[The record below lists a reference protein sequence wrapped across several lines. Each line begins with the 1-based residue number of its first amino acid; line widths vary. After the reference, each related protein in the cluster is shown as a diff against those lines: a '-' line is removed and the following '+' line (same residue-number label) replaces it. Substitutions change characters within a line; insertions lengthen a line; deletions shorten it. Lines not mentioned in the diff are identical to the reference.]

1 MSKKKKVLVLS
12 IMVLVLAVAVVLN
25 FTLLG
30 NSQVDDASMST
41 ASFFTTYRTTRQNE
55 RNQEIM
61 YLDSVIAMEGD
72 EFADA
77 RKTAIDQKLK
87 LVDVMEKELLL
98 ESLLKA
104 KGYED
109 AVVSVGLTNGNINV
123 IVKRDEITRD
133 DTAKIFG
140 TIKNATNTSSDC
152 VKILA
157 AKN

>member
-30 NSQVDDASMST
+30 NKINPDDEST
-41 ASFFTTYRTTRQNE
+41 SASFFATYRETRQSE
-55 RNQEIM
+55 RNQEIL
-61 YLDSVIAMEGD
+61 YLDSVIAMEGE

-77 RKTAIDQKLK
+77 RQTAVEQKMK
-87 LVDVMEKELLL
+87 LVEIMEKELLL

-109 AVVSVGLTNGNINV
+109 VVVSVGLSSDNINV
-123 IVKRDEITRD
+123 IVKADELTRD
-133 DTAKIFG
+133 DTAKIYG
-140 TIKNATNTSSDC
+140 TIKSETNASADL
-152 VKILA
+152 VKIMST
-157 AKN
+157 K

>member
-1 MSKKKKVLVLS
+1 MSKRKKILVLS

-30 NSQVDDASMST
+30 NKETDNASTAT
-41 ASFFTTYRTTRQNE
+41 ASFFTTYRATRQSE
-55 RNQEIM
+55 RNQEIL

-77 RKTAIDQKLK
+77 RQTAINQKLK
-87 LVDVMEKELLL
+87 LVEVMEKELLL

-109 AVVSVGLTNGNINV
+109 VVVSVGLTNDNINV
-123 IVKRDEITRD
+123 VVKCDELTRE
-133 DTAKIFG
+133 DTSKIYS
-140 TIKNATNTSSDC
+140 TIKSQTNVSSDL
-152 VKILA
+152 VKILST
-157 AKN
+157 K

>member
-30 NSQVDDASMST
+30 EQNLDNASATS
-41 ASFFTTYRTTRQNE
+41 ASFFATYRETRQSE
-55 RNQEIM
+55 RNQEIL
-61 YLDSVIAMEGD
+61 YLDSVIAMEGE

-77 RKTAIDQKLK
+77 RQTAINQKLK
-87 LVDVMEKELLL
+87 LVEVMEKELLL

-109 AVVSVGLTNGNINV
+109 VIVSVGLTNDNINV
-123 IVKRDEITRD
+123 VIKADEITRE
-133 DTAKIFG
+133 DTAQIYS
-140 TIKNATNTSSDC
+140 TIKNETNTSSDM
-152 VKILA
+152 VKILST
-157 AKN
+157 K